1 MDAWKFGPFPS
12 FWDDTW
18 ISGVKSWSCRED
30 SDPPLC
36 TQKWSPK
43 IPSKVEWDRIPTD
56 PEMEVAIE
64 LLDTQ
69 VKRGPWNV
77 GPVGDFL
84 EKSMTLWVNLKGW
97 WSRCATYILWQ
108 TRWCETP
115 VPTGTLKSSHFVNI
129 QDWSLAILLSNH
141 LVVSFYPLEFHMI
154 LIILK
159 IFWTLKIKETTK
171 WSLFPQSQDHSP
183 TVLPQQRLLQDCMM
197 ASHLPVEKC
206 S

>member
-12 FWDDTW
+12 FWDDTG
-18 ISGVKSWSCRED
+18 ISGVKAGSCRED
-30 SDPPLC
+30 SDPPL
-36 TQKWSPK
+36 WSPK
-43 IPSKVEWDRIPTD
+43 IPSKIEWDRIQTD
-56 PEMEVAIE
+56 PKMEVAIE

-69 VKRGPWNV
+69 VSGPWNV

-84 EKSMTLWVNLKGW
+84 ERW
-97 WSRCATYILWQ
+97 RCGSIWRDDPMCNIHLGQ

-115 VPTGTLKSSHFVNI
+115 VPTGTLKSSHDLQI
-129 QDWSLAILLSNH
+129 SKIDLWISLAILLSNH

-154 LIILK
+154 LIFEHILDDK
-159 IFWTLKIKETTK
+159 NQWNNQAISFL
-171 WSLFPQSQDHSP
+171 QSQAHSP